1 MRFDLLKRY
10 CDAYGPSGHESAIM
24 DLLEEDWARAK
35 PVRSPIGNLLGH
47 IPHAGPK
54 LLIETHADEIA
65 LMVKSISADGFL
77 HVTQGVFGS
86 EAETPPGAWLQMQPV
101 MVRAGSAWINGLIG
115 LATGHVRTA
124 QQRKKHELEWSD
136 IFVDVGARDRAEV
149 MERGIEVGSPVIFAS
164 EMMRLGDYV
173 AGKALDARAG
183 LAIMTGLLERLEPER
198 LQYDLYLGAT
208 IQEEVNLIGAEAMAR
223 EGFDLVIGLE
233 IGLAGDIP
241 TVEPQHLP
249 TRLGAGP
256 VILVK
261 DRQLH
266 YDVRVTEHLKATARA
281 AAIPF
286 QLAVFPGFSSDARE
300 FMAHGIPAGL
310 VTYATRYTHSS
321 WEVAS
326 LDDMSSIVE
335 LLLAVIYSPA
345 PRGLATT

>member
-1 MRFDLLKRY
+1 MQYERLKRY
-10 CDAYGPSGHESAIM
+10 CDAYGPSGHESRIM
-24 DLLEEDWARAK
+24 DLLEEDWARAT
-35 PVRSPIGNLLGH
+35 PVRAPIGNLLGH
-47 IPHAGPK
+47 IPGNGPR

-65 LMVKSISADGFL
+65 LMVKSVSEDGFL

-86 EAETPPGAWLQMQPV
+86 ETETPPGAWLQMQPV
-101 MVRAGSAWINGLIG
+101 MVRAGRTWINGLIG
-115 LATGHVRTA
+115 LSTGHVRTA

-136 IFVDVGARDRAEV
+136 IFVDIGARDRAEV
-149 MERGIEVGSPVIFAS
+149 AERDVEVGAPVIFAS
-164 EMMRLGDYV
+164 EMMRLGPYV

-183 LAIMTGLLERLEPER
+183 LAIMTELLERLEPER

-208 IQEEVNLIGAEAMAR
+208 IQEEVNLIGAAAMAK
-223 EGFDLVIGLE
+223 EPFDLVIGLE

-266 YDVRVTEHLKATARA
+266 YDARVTEHLKHSARDA
-281 AAIPF
+281 GIPY

-300 FMAHGIPAGL
+300 FMAHGIPSGL

-326 LDDMSSIVE
+326 LEDMENIVE
-335 LLLAVIYSPA
+335 LLLAVVYSPA
-345 PRGLATT
+345 PAGLTGN